1 MSEENVTEENNSEAK
16 EDAPKKNS
24 KLFLIIGIVAV
35 LAMGGGGFYFGS
47 TFSSSGSDEK
57 EGSEKAEKEKPGKEI
72 SLEDDEEKPK
82 EEEEDDGGAKKSL
95 KVSLPDDEDVK
106 HVIELPPF
114 VVNLNDQD
122 QARYLRLTVNLGIG
136 GENGGEEEEE
146 PDKLFLT
153 RVKNAMLSVLS
164 VKTSE
169 DVLTIEGKTKLRKQL
184 LKAAQAASEEPHV
197 EAIYITDFLVQL

>member
-1 MSEENVTEENNSEAK
+1 MSDENVTEETNSQANQ
-16 EDAPKKNS
+16 EDPPKSN

-47 TFSSSGSDEK
+47 AFSSGGKDDS
-57 EGSEKAEKEKPGKEI
+57 EKEKKKKSSKEI
-72 SLEDDEEKPK
+72 SLEDDEGD
-82 EEEEDDGGAKKSL
+82 EDDEIDSGTKKSL
-95 KVSLPDDEDVK
+95 RVSLPDDEDVK
-106 HVIELPPF
+106 HIIELQPF
-114 VVNLNDQD
+114 VVNLNDTEQV
-122 QARYLRLTVNLGIG
+122 RYLRITVSLGIG
-136 GENGGEEEEE
+136 GEAAAKKEKE

-169 DVLTIEGKTKLRKQL
+169 DVLTIEGKAKLRKQL
-184 LKAAQAASEEPHV
+184 LKAAQAASEKPEV